1 MNTEKFREYQALSQ
15 RWVDTYEGFMKA
27 KLNERERLWDEF
39 WPLMDEIWDIIR
51 QEPELKNM
59 FLTLLDEHSFDRF
72 VMRTVYTYV
81 KDEELLE
88 ELRAFAHGDP
98 VHFTE
103 RSLRILIQ
111 YYNLK
116 PEFQQACHADPE
128 VWDAFTYWHAEYH
141 RLIANDEIFAACALG
156 DKLFRIQ
163 KHFSFGGYGNIR
175 RIPPALEDDPT
186 CTHMKIIHADQTVTY
201 VPVSLDE
208 TELELLYRLYHTNPK
223 CRQILGSNY
232 PDARKV
238 MAYFLEKYEQRRGPH
253 R

>member
-51 QEPELKNM
+51 QEPELKDM

-128 VWDAFTYWHAEYH
+128 VGDAFTYWHAEYQ

-156 DKLFRIQ
+156 DKL
-163 KHFSFGGYGNIR
+163 YWIR
-175 RIPPALEDDPT
+175 YNYSL
-186 CTHMKIIHADQTVTY
+186 VG
-201 VPVSLDE
+201 LDE
-208 TELELLYRLYHTNPK
+208 AELELLYRLYHTNPK